1 MRGDCFALQK
11 PQTLRLKRFIATP
24 AARFKRIDVKN
35 VVLSSGG
42 CDLVDAR
49 SDLRITLKRKSQRP
63 KKDAG
68 PAENE
73 KQLEDAPACRIARF
87 FRAI

>member
-1 MRGDCFALQK
+1 MRGDCFAQQK

-35 VVLSSGG
+35 VVLSRLAG
-42 CDLVDAR
+42 CDLVG

-87 FRAI
+87 VRAI